1 MEAAKDNDLTVED
14 IEFESRE
21 DLESGED
28 LKQVRDDEIRV
39 HFHQKGCDSVTRGKV
54 YATPNTCQGT
64 QPRLLSL

>member
-14 IEFESRE
+14 
-21 DLESGED
+21 LESQDD
-28 LKQVRDDEIRV
+28 LIEVRDDEIRV
-39 HFHQKGCDSVTRGKV
+39 HFNQEGCDSVTRGKV

>member
-39 HFHQKGCDSVTRGKV
+39 HFTQEGCDSVTRGKV
-54 YATPNTCQGT
+54 YATPNIC
-64 QPRLLSL
+64 

>member
-28 LKQVRDDEIRV
+28 LK
-39 HFHQKGCDSVTRGKV
+39 
-54 YATPNTCQGT
+54 
-64 QPRLLSL
+64 